1 MSDHSHRTFVGTLV
15 FLDVPTPTAAALEL
29 LREASSR
36 SVGHLDAGDCL
47 RVGHPKGEVLIFPG
61 DPEDALFVALGL
73 RDALEHEAAT
83 RPGFQ
88 ARMAVHLGPVRLVE
102 GLAEGEGATVAAQ
115 LASVAAPGQILT
127 SRSFF
132 EVVSSMSLDHR
143 ALLRA
148 LGRRRTHDG
157 RELDVY
163 ELGGTP
169 LRQPETTWPAGRT
182 PAAGM
187 PAVHPIPLV
196 TPVEP
201 PPPAA
206 PAPAPAIVTG
216 GWVAGALEELSAVLA
231 KNIGPLASTLVR
243 RASRKTEDP
252 RALIA
257 ELAEAIDN
265 DAERHRFEDFGRAWV
280 RRSRALGAPGG
291 TPHPPPT
298 PGGGPGPATPRTP
311 PGTPV
316 TPAGSRLAGA
326 AGYPVPAGGT
336 APLSPQQ
343 RAALEAALAPHLGP
357 IARVMVDRVVREAND
372 WGTACRTLS
381 ASLPDNN
388 SRQDFLRTLAGPAP
402 AVSGKTQ
409 VKQAGGG
416 RTFLG
421 LGRAPKSPP
430 RASPSRPMAA
440 EPPPT
445 PRTRALAEED
455 LRRAEQALA
464 AALGPVA
471 RALVKRAAR
480 NAATPQELFA
490 SLATEVPEGP
500 ERERFLAS
508 QPEF

>member
-1 MSDHSHRTFVGTLV
+1 MSEHSHRTFVGTLV
-15 FLDVPTPTAAALEL
+15 FLDVLTPVPAALEA
-29 LREASSR
+29 LREAASR

-47 RVGHPKGEVLIFPG
+47 RVGHPGGEVLIFPG

-83 RPGFQ
+83 HPGFG
-88 ARMAVHLGPVRLVE
+88 ARMALHLGPVRLVE
-102 GLAEGEGATVAAQ
+102 GSAQGEGATVVTQ

-169 LRQPETTWPAGRT
+169 QRPPETTWPAGRT

-201 PPPAA
+201 PPPA
-206 PAPAPAIVTG
+206 PAPAIVTG
-216 GWVAGALEELSAVLA
+216 GWVAGALEELTAVLA
-231 KNIGPLASTLVR
+231 KTIGPLASTLVR

-265 DAERHRFEDFGRAWV
+265 DADRHRFEDFGRAWV
-280 RRSRALGAPGG
+280 RRSRAVGAPGG

-298 PGGGPGPATPRTP
+298 PGGGRGPATPRTP
-311 PGTPV
+311 PGAPGA
-316 TPAGSRLAGA
+316 PGGSRLAGA
-326 AGYPVPAGGT
+326 RAYPVPAGGT

-357 IARVMVDRVVREAND
+357 IARVMVDRVAREAND

-381 ASLPDNN
+381 ASIPDNI

-402 AVSGKTQ
+402 AVSGRTE
-409 VKQAGGG
+409 VKPAGRGK
-416 RTFLG
+416 TFLG
-421 LGRAPKSPP
+421 LGRAPKSAP
-430 RASPSRPMAA
+430 RPSPSRPAA
-440 EPPPT
+440 PEPAQT

-500 ERERFLAS
+500 ERDRFLAS
-508 QPEF
+508 QPDF